1 MNFSNLQPRQRRFLL
16 EYVSFDLFWS
26 FIGVQ
31 EKLKIV
37 QDSWNSV
44 QFYEQFEYTCKYHSI
59 LWISKFPNILSE
71 LLLDQKERKT
81 SKWIISIIWFIKT
94 NYVKALDWSQNG
106 DVKIR
111 KQNSWVL
118 HKCTHNYHKRT

>member
-59 LWISKFPNILSE
+59 LWISKHPVRIIVGS
-71 LLLDQKERKT
+71 ERK
-81 SKWIISIIWFIKT
+81 K
-94 NYVKALDWSQNG
+94 NVKMDHINHL
-106 DVKIR
+106 V
-111 KQNSWVL
+111 
-118 HKCTHNYHKRT
+118 Y